1 MKIVL
6 VGQYYWPDNFLI
18 NEIAEELVNRGHT
31 VTVLTGLPDYAT
43 NYIPEEYK
51 HGKKRHEIRNGVE
64 IYRVQIIARHT
75 GFIYRVLNYLS
86 FFITSSWFA
95 RIHKFEADVIMAYQT
110 APVLMGNAAIELKKK
125 LKKPLFFYCL
135 DIWPDQMKVW
145 GVYESNPA
153 FKIMRKYCEY
163 AYGSADLLGI
173 SSMPF
178 KKYMVD
184 VNKVNENK
192 IVYLPQHSARMDI
205 KEENLDKKQI
215 DLIFAGNIGQQQNV
229 ECLLKAISR
238 IKVDKPYKVH
248 IYGNGTSFEKCKNLA
263 MQLGINDRVTFYG
276 RVSKSDLMD
285 IYPKMDAF
293 LLTLCSE
300 REIGFVANTVPAK
313 FQGYISAGKPVLA
326 SVDGGAKEIIK
337 ETKCG
342 LAVAA
347 DDVDGYAEI
356 IKEFIDNPE
365 KYRECGKRGKKY
377 FDDNYDKK
385 IVMDKLESMLV
396 RLASNS

>member
-95 RIHKFEADVIMAYQT
+95 RTHKFEADVIMAYQT

-385 IVMDKLESMLV
+385 IVMDKLESMLAK
-396 RLASNS
+396 LASNS